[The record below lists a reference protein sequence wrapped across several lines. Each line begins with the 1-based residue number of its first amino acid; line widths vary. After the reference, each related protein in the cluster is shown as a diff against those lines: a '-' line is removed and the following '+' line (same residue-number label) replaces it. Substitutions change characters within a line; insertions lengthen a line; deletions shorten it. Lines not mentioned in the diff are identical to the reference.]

1 MVGSCDSIKGGN
13 FNSISLIN
21 RHKLA
26 PKLGLIDLIRVEFL
40 EAVISAGKLL
50 FDVQG
55 QIALEISLHP
65 WRSEKEEARTPSQLL
80 SSEQQGTQAVVFK
93 ISVMLG
99 MQPVCAVESTPG
111 SGEPM
116 IKSSK
121 SKCYLNKA
129 KCTHPISFAHVNL
142 LQGDRKICNLL
153 WGCPWP
159 QNSHWECRDLGAREA
174 EPHTLKHVLPAQIQD
189 NGVTGY
195 RTSSPACSVFNKWE
209 ITLV

>member
-1 MVGSCDSIKGGN
+1 MKCPNIPQNSRAEITAISSNWNQMPRLGSMGHGLPLIQTSMWKIVVGSCDSIKGGN

-65 WRSEKEEARTPSQLL
+65 WRSEKEEAGTPSQLL

-93 ISVMLG
+93 ISVRYAAS
-99 MQPVCAVESTPG
+99 VCC
-111 SGEPM
+111 GEHAR
-116 IKSSK
+116 
-121 SKCYLNKA
+121 LRG
-129 KCTHPISFAHVNL
+129 TH
-142 LQGDRKICNLL
+142 D
-153 WGCPWP
+153 
-159 QNSHWECRDLGAREA
+159 
-174 EPHTLKHVLPAQIQD
+174 
-189 NGVTGY
+189 
-195 RTSSPACSVFNKWE
+195 
-209 ITLV
+209 